1 MARSRTSGQGRPKG
15 VPNKLNADLR
25 SMILGALDAAGGE
38 KYLARCA
45 AENPGSFLTL
55 LGKVLPTQ
63 LSGDPDGGALLID
76 FRWADPPEQPATAPE
91 PEAAEAGVNGFVV
104 AWADGEPG

>member
-1 MARSRTSGQGRPKG
+1 MANGRKTG
-15 VPNKLNADLR
+15 GRRAGTPNKFTGDLRQMILNA
-25 SMILGALDAAGGE
+25 LGQVGGE
-38 KYLARCA
+38 EYLARCA

-63 LSGDPDGGALLID
+63 LSGDPDGNALLID
-76 FRWADPPEQPATAPE
+76 FRWADPPEQPVPVPE